1 MKKLDVIFEGWG
13 EHWALGTL
21 ADGAGHIL
29 FEYSNAALDR
39 GLDLSPRHLKL
50 GRQTYGNFPAYLA
63 RLPGLVSDA
72 LPDGWGM
79 LLMDR
84 IFRQGGRDLAAVS
97 PLDRLAFIGNRAMG
111 ALSFRPAEEPE
122 VDGVDWN
129 LLKLAQTARDVEDAD
144 LAALRVLALAGGS
157 PHGARPKALVTFD
170 QGSRTVSTRD
180 MASGEPWLVKF
191 QAQNEHPEVCAIE
204 HVYAQMARACGID
217 MGPTEHFQLG
227 AKLAAFGTRRF
238 DRERGMRVPV
248 HSFAGALQCDYR
260 VPSLDYETVLRA
272 TGFFTKDQ
280 SEVIKAFRLCVFN
293 VVFNNRDDHAKN
305 FSLRMNEDM
314 RWQFAPG
321 YDLTFNFGLG
331 GYHQTSVMG
340 EARAP
345 ARSDLAALAS
355 RLELGQSDARH
366 IIDSTCQ
373 LALSLPNELDRAGVR
388 RATRT
393 EIQGAVEANVLRC
406 GLHSAGPKPTAR
418 SPRKSASP
426 RQ

>member
-1 MKKLDVIFEGWG
+1 M
-13 EHWALGTL
+13 
-21 ADGAGHIL
+21 
-29 FEYSNAALDR
+29 
-39 GLDLSPRHLKL
+39 
-50 GRQTYGNFPAYLA
+50 
-63 RLPGLVSDA
+63 
-72 LPDGWGM
+72 
-79 LLMDR
+79 
-84 IFRQGGRDLAAVS
+84 
-97 PLDRLAFIGNRAMG
+97 
-111 ALSFRPAEEPE
+111 
-122 VDGVDWN
+122 
-129 LLKLAQTARDVEDAD
+129 
-144 LAALRVLALAGGS
+144 
-157 PHGARPKALVTFD
+157 
-170 QGSRTVSTRD
+170 STRD
-180 MASGEPWLVKF
+180 TAPGEPWLVKF

-227 AKLAAFGTRRF
+227 PKLAAFGTRRF

-272 TGFFTKDQ
+272 TGFFTQDQ

-314 RWQFAPG
+314 RWQVAPG

-393 EIQGAVEANVLRC
+393 EIQDAVEANVLRC